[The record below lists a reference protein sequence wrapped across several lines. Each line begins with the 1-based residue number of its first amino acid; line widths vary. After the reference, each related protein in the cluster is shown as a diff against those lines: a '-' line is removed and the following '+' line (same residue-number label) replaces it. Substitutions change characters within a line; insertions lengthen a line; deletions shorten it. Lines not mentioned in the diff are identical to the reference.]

1 TMLPDNLKGNDSSGT
16 QVNRKDKLKELL
28 KKQDLN
34 HLAKDQ
40 RKALKR
46 KIMCHDKL
54 FVLGT
59 QELGK
64 IKIPPVKLELDNMKP
79 VRAPA
84 FRHPE
89 RAKEII
95 LNLVEDMSSKDVIE
109 PSTASW
115 LSPVVLVSKQNSV
128 SKRFCIDFRRVNLQL
143 RVDLGVLPRLDDLI
157 EAAAGHR
164 YYVTVDLK
172 EAYYQVLLDEASR
185 DITTFSDGCTLFRF
199 KRLPFGLSCL

>member
-1 TMLPDNLKGNDSSGT
+1 MVNNFVEFLNNNNQNPALISICDHHSEILTSAKVIIPDSCHLLNIGEDKDLCALCHGKEGGSDHVRSVIELENTMLPDNLKGNDSSGT

-115 LSPVVLVSKQNSV
+115 LSPVVLV
-128 SKRFCIDFRRVNLQL
+128 
-143 RVDLGVLPRLDDLI
+143 
-157 EAAAGHR
+157 
-164 YYVTVDLK
+164 
-172 EAYYQVLLDEASR
+172 
-185 DITTFSDGCTLFRF
+185 
-199 KRLPFGLSCL
+199 